1 MCPVVC
7 DRRHPSELGEAL
19 PGGAIESDAYGAV
32 VRLERITPRTHGQT
46 VEKRTNPQLLF
57 GFFRFS
63 RPANQIA
70 IRAMTQSDCQTGRGF
85 ERGCW
90 IAQPGTHTRT
100 RASRTRPENRNR
112 PTNEMAAML
121 STSAFVGQRVVA
133 AKTAAKVRP
142 PISPEENLTF
152 PMVGGKSASNG
163 ARRPMGPRAGSRHLR
178 AGPARVHRARYHAPN
193 DPRLIPRPPNRGPVA
208 RSATP
213 ADRASRPNCQPPIG
227 ASFTRNPT
235 IPLSDSEPVAATL
248 TDPPSPRNATAP
260 QGGVQGRL
268 RARRAPADRARRS
281 RRRSRRP
288 RRDRPLAAP
297 SAPRMHPR
305 STRRWSP
312 SAPPRAASTAPRW
325 PS

>member
-1 MCPVVC
+1 M
-7 DRRHPSELGEAL
+7 
-19 PGGAIESDAYGAV
+19 
-32 VRLERITPRTHGQT
+32 RLERITPRTYGQT

-193 DPRLIPRPPNRGPVA
+193 DPRLIPPASEPRPSRAIGNPRGPRLPSQPPTPDRGILHPKSNDPPRRLRTRRRDADRSPIPAKCDSPARWRARSSPRTPSPGRSRSPESPPQPSSSTRPLQSPRPPLPW
-208 RSATP
+208 T
-213 ADRASRPNCQPPIG
+213 
-227 ASFTRNPT
+227 
-235 IPLSDSEPVAATL
+235 
-248 TDPPSPRNATAP
+248 
-260 QGGVQGRL
+260 
-268 RARRAPADRARRS
+268 
-281 RRRSRRP
+281 
-288 RRDRPLAAP
+288 
-297 SAPRMHPR
+297 HPR

>member
-1 MCPVVC
+1 M
-7 DRRHPSELGEAL
+7 
-19 PGGAIESDAYGAV
+19 
-32 VRLERITPRTHGQT
+32 RLERITPRTYGQT

-142 PISPEENLTF
+142 PILPEENLTF
-152 PMVGGKSASNG
+152 PMVGKSASNG
-163 ARRPMGPRAGSRHLR
+163 ARRPMGPRAQSRRLR

-193 DPRLIPRPPNRGPVA
+193 GPRLIPPGLRTAAQSRDRQPPRTAPPVPTANPRSGHPSSEIQRSLSPPPN
-208 RSATP
+208 
-213 ADRASRPNCQPPIG
+213 
-227 ASFTRNPT
+227 
-235 IPLSDSEPVAATL
+235 
-248 TDPPSPRNATAP
+248 PSPR
-260 QGGVQGRL
+260 R
-268 RARRAPADRARRS
+268 
-281 RRRSRRP
+281 
-288 RRDRPLAAP
+288 
-297 SAPRMHPR
+297 
-305 STRRWSP
+305 
-312 SAPPRAASTAPRW
+312 
-325 PS
+325 